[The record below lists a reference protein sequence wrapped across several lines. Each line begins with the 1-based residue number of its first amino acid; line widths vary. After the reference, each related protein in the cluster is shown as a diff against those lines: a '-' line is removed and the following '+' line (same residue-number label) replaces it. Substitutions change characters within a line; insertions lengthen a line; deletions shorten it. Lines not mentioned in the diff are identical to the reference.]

1 MDLERLRELFSY
13 DPVSGLLT
21 RRVTGKVCG
30 TRHSKKRPYLRVKV
44 DGKMLYVHRVAFA
57 MYHGYWTDRVDHKD
71 TGHSNNRISNLRPCT
86 QAENGCNRDK
96 GLPDA
101 TSKFKGVHFEK
112 QTQKWRAQI
121 KVNGRKLSL
130 GRFSSEIEAVR
141 AYDAAAAKHH
151 GEFARVNGV

>member
-1 MDLERLRELFSY
+1 
-13 DPVSGLLT
+13 
-21 RRVTGKVCG
+21 
-30 TRHSKKRPYLRVKV
+30 
-44 DGKMLYVHRVAFA
+44 

-71 TGHSNNRISNLRPCT
+71 TDHSNNRISNLRPCT
-86 QAENGCNRDK
+86 PAENGCNRDK
-96 GLPDA
+96 DLPDA

-121 KVNGRKLSL
+121 KVNRRKLSL